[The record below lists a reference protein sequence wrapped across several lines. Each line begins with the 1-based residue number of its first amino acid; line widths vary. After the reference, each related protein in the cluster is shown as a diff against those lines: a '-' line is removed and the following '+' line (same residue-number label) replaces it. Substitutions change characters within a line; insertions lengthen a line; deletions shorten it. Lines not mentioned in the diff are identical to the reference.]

1 MKVEGDEGTVRW
13 KYYDDDDDD
22 GDSDDD
28 NDGDGGDSV
37 DIAFIGKSNWGLP
50 ISRNGPI
57 NVAQWPVTWIENKLS
72 YSYDHHSNDGDY
84 DDRAVA
90 LHSAITV
97 KNYALKKLAVE
108 SNFQNEDSWGYSHNQ
123 DRHVFNMSWFWLYP
137 LLSSRNTHLE
147 IAIHGQFFTA

>member
-13 KYYDDDDDD
+13 KYYDDDDDGD
-22 GDSDDD
+22 GDDD

-37 DIAFIGKSNWGLP
+37 DIAFIGKSNWGPP

-72 YSYDHHSNDGDY
+72 YSFHYHDDDHRHGNDGDY

-108 SNFQNEDSWGYSHNQ
+108 SNFQMCVPWGQQRIQSKSMTDMLMCHCYIII
-123 DRHVFNMSWFWLYP
+123 Y
-137 LLSSRNTHLE
+137 
-147 IAIHGQFFTA
+147 QFTLT